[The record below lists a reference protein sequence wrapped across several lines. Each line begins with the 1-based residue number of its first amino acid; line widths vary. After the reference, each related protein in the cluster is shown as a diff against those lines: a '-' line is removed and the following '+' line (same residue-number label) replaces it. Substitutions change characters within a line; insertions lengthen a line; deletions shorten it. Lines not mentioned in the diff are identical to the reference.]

1 MKVVMK
7 IVGLKKEERNRQFR
21 GVPVPFFG
29 RINTLHHQR
38 HTYTL
43 AFFGKSVKR
52 VFTDFSKYLILWSFP
67 MCYNWTQTGQ
77 KH

>member
-7 IVGLKKEERNRQFR
+7 IVGLKKKKKGTGILGEFL
-21 GVPVPFFG
+21 FLSLS
-29 RINTLHHQR
+29 NTLHHQR
-38 HTYTL
+38 YVCTL
-43 AFFGKSVKR
+43 AFLEKSVKR
-52 VFTDFSKYLILWSFP
+52 VFTDFSKHLILWSFP